1 MQFSHLLFEAF
12 QQTVILLCTAPAH
25 FLFTDIF
32 TFILLVLKTKYTFI
46 ELISYAHH
54 ENKSQKRTSNHINTT
69 MNECT
74 YIAVTYIWKSAIDL
88 WCLTLYYEHEI
99 GCQYVKMPQSIMD
112 LIRDLT
118 HPPNP
123 WHWGWFL
130 KVVSVRFVIPK
141 VVLLCPHWRW
151 ELALL
156 CCYLSHVKI

>member
-1 MQFSHLLFEAF
+1 MQFSHLLFEAL
-12 QQTVILLCTAPAH
+12 QQTVILLCTAHAH

-32 TFILLVLKTKYTFI
+32 TFILLVLKTKYRFI

-118 HPPNP
+118 HPTHDTEGGF
-123 WHWGWFL
+123 WKW
-130 KVVSVRFVIPK
+130 SQSAFVIPK